1 MTKMT
6 TLAALSAACAA
17 LSACGGSGDSPA
29 PPPPAPA
36 PAAPQVYNYVA
47 PTLGE
52 TDVWTQVLTDNLGNA
67 VPMEIRQRVTA
78 VHDDGTMQFTFDDP
92 TGVDVVEDG
101 VTFRVTP
108 EVADVAANGS
118 TIDYTNTAVD
128 GTQTTCVYGN
138 PSSATAAARVA
149 QSLALRHP
157 DSLYVG
163 QTWTTTYTI
172 ACGTQA
178 PVTYTSTGSVGA
190 MESVAVGAGVFQ
202 ALRETVSI
210 TYTVGGIDYRT
221 DETLWRDPAR
231 SLFAVM
237 IENSYWRSDTSHPY
251 IAHLLRQLSSRS

>member
-1 MTKMT
+1 MTTMT
-6 TLAALSAACAA
+6 TLAALGAACAA
-17 LSACGGSGDSPA
+17 LSACGGGSAGPA
-29 PPPPAPA
+29 PAPPAPA

-52 TDVWTQVLTDNLGNA
+52 TDVWTQMLTDNLGTA
-67 VPMEIRQRVTA
+67 VPMQIRQRVTA

-101 VTFRVTP
+101 VTFRTTP
-108 EVADVAANGS
+108 EVADIAANGS

-138 PSSATAAARVA
+138 PNTAAAAARVA
-149 QSLALRHP
+149 QSIALQRP
-157 DSLYVG
+157 ESLYVG

-178 PVTYTSTGSVGA
+178 PVTFTSTGSVGA

-202 ALRETVSI
+202 AFPETVSI
-210 TYTVGGIDYRT
+210 AYTVGSIDYRT

-237 IENSYWRSDTSHPY
+237 ADISYWRSDSSHAY